1 MFFSLRLLDV
11 VFSLKR
17 GYCVHI
23 KQQLKI
29 ESMHFWKKSAY
40 DAERCARWIGVRW
53 GGVAEAVL
61 RLLSVCTGGEWGFSK
76 GGGGFWFWHRTH
88 LPSPPGYRGIILTEA
103 SPPYPGPSPP

>member
-61 RLLSVCTGGEWGFSK
+61 RLLSVCAGGEWGFSK
-76 GGGGFWFWHRTH
+76 GGGGVLVLAQNPPAFPTWLQGNH
-88 LPSPPGYRGIILTEA
+88 LN
-103 SPPYPGPSPP
+103 

>member
-40 DAERCARWIGVRW
+40 DAERCARWIGVR
-53 GGVAEAVL
+53 
-61 RLLSVCTGGEWGFSK
+61 
-76 GGGGFWFWHRTH
+76 
-88 LPSPPGYRGIILTEA
+88 
-103 SPPYPGPSPP
+103 